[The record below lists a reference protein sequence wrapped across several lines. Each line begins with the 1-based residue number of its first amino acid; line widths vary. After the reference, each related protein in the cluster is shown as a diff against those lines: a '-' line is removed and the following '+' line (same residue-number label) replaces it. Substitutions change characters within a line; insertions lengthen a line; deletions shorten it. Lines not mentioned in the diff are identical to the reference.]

1 MKKVINIIVA
11 EPLTKCDQFCEMI
24 DGTLSSK
31 TIDIITLVR
40 EEVSSK
46 SDFGLKIK
54 KIVDCGAVI
63 PQDYLLKLIGNSLS
77 KMSGIINV
85 KGYPR
90 DSNQFSSFQEYLN
103 NNNAVI
109 GNFWYLQHYDIE
121 YSAKYYFKNYKSE
134 YDSEDVVSIDSI
146 KDNISSLIAPFRTQ
160 IADLNKMIKIDRIT
174 TNPED
179 NFNEDINLINK
190 IKKPNTV

>member
-1 MKKVINIIVA
+1 MKKFINIIVA

-24 DGTLSSK
+24 DSTINSK
-31 TIDIITLVR
+31 TLDIIALVR

-46 SDFGLKIK
+46 SDFGLKIQK
-54 KIVDCGAVI
+54 FVDLGAVI
-63 PQDYLLKLIGNSLS
+63 PQDYLLKLIVHSLS

-90 DSNQFSSFQEYLN
+90 DSNQFLSFREYLN
-103 NNNAVI
+103 NNNGVI
-109 GNFWYLQHYDIE
+109 CNFWYLQHSDIE
-121 YSAKYYFKNYKSE
+121 YSAKHYFKNYKSE
-134 YDSEDVVSIDSI
+134 YESEDMVSVDSI
-146 KDNISSLIAPFRTQ
+146 KDNISSLIAPYRSQ

-174 TNPED
+174 TNPQD

-190 IKKPNTV
+190 IKKPNRV